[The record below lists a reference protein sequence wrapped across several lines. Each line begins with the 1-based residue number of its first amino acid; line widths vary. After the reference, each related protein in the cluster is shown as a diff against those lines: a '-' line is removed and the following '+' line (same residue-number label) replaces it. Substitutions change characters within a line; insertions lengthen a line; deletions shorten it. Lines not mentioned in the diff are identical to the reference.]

1 MLTTAPA
8 RTRVPDGFEPGPLRI
23 GRAVFRYHGGVRARL
38 VILIALSFAV
48 APLAG
53 CRTRAP
59 AGRYQKDGL
68 SFEHPEGWQVT
79 NDLQKRARTVTVMG
93 PAHAVLTISVF
104 APHLDVSLDTFVN
117 AASKARGDGV
127 KKELTVAGV
136 NLGGETPATAP
147 ATPIKRSVAGKQV
160 RGYEEHFTIE
170 GVSVPV
176 PHTSEYLIFKVG
188 DRAVIV
194 MEQVAD
200 KERHRATSGF
210 QRIVDTIAVAP

>member
-79 NDLQKRARTVTVMG
+79 LTFLLLAAVIALVVARLSGV
-93 PAHAVLTISVF
+93 
-104 APHLDVSLDTFVN
+104 LDTSRLRALVRTLQSSPE
-117 AASKARGDGV
+117 AA
-127 KKELTVAGV
+127 EQPP
-136 NLGGETPATAP
+136 EQQWQPPPAQQWGP
-147 ATPIKRSVAGKQV
+147 PR
-160 RGYEEHFTIE
+160 
-170 GVSVPV
+170 P
-176 PHTSEYLIFKVG
+176 
-188 DRAVIV
+188 
-194 MEQVAD
+194 
-200 KERHRATSGF
+200 
-210 QRIVDTIAVAP
+210 